1 MMIEPSIDKL
11 LSKTKNNKYV
21 LCTIITK
28 RAKEIESV
36 RRLELADQD
45 KKAISIAKIK
55 QIKNNNSIH
64 FPLLFF
70 YLCILSNN
78 LFLNNIFFK
87 LYTN

>member
-1 MMIEPSIDKL
+1 MMIKTSIDKL

-45 KKAISIAKIK
+45 KKAISIACEEIAEGKVI
-55 QIKNNNSIH
+55 
-64 FPLLFF
+64 P
-70 YLCILSNN
+70 SNIPGEDN
-78 LFLNNIFFK
+78 
-87 LYTN
+87 